1 MFLVREDFKTF
12 IKKYPII
19 TIMVSICS
27 FIALLTTISGGY
39 TTENILKFGGYQY
52 DLVKHGE
59 FWRLLSYAFMHGN
72 YTHFFMNMT
81 FMIILGRPLE
91 SAIGSVKFLFF
102 YLIAALLTGIV
113 LHLVYSSN
121 IVSSGSSGV
130 GYGFLGIY
138 LFIILFRKSMLLLDD
153 RKFILTFIAIGL
165 ISSFIIPSSSLT
177 GHLAG
182 MGIGFMISPFLL
194 NKASTFKHSLNV

>member
-12 IKKYPII
+12 IKKYPILS
-19 TIMVSICS
+19 IMVSICS
-27 FIALLTTISGGY
+27 ILALLTTVAGGY
-39 TTENILKFGGYQY
+39 TTENILKFGGYQS
-52 DLVKHGE
+52 DLVNHGE
-59 FWRLLSYAFMHGN
+59 FWRLITYAFMHGN

-91 SAIGSVKFLFF
+91 SALGSVKFLFF
-102 YLIAALLTGIV
+102 YMLVAMFTGII

-121 IVSSGSSGV
+121 VVSSGSSGV

-138 LFIILFRKSMLLLDD
+138 LFIILFRKKMLLHDD
-153 RKFILTFIAIGL
+153 QKFILTFIAIGL

-182 MGIGFMISPFLL
+182 MGIGFIISPFLL
-194 NKASTFKHSLNV
+194 SKASTFKHSLNV

>member
-12 IKKYPII
+12 IKKFPII

-27 FIALLTTISGGY
+27 LLALLTTVAGGY

-52 DLVKHGE
+52 DLVEQGE
-59 FWRLLSYAFMHGN
+59 YWRLVTYAFMHGN

-81 FMIILGRPLE
+81 FMIILGRPIE
-91 SAIGSVKFLFF
+91 SALGSFKFLFF
-102 YLIAALLTGIV
+102 YMITALITGII
-113 LHLVYSSN
+113 LHLIYSSN

-130 GYGFLGIY
+130 GYGFLGVY
-138 LFIILFRKSMLLLDD
+138 LFIILFRKRMLLIDD
-153 RKFILTFIAIGL
+153 RKFIITFIAIGL

-177 GHLAG
+177 GHLSG
-182 MGIGFMISPFLL
+182 LIIGFLISPFLL
-194 NKASTFKHSLNV
+194 NKASTFWHSLNV